1 MRISDWS
8 SDVCSSDLLT
18 RHLQAFA
25 NRCGLATRQ
34 RIPLMGLHVPHF
46 GAAAIR
52 GQRIETNAADAQHI
66 HRTAV
71 DIDALDTQRAA
82 VVDFDLVSLED
93 AAEFRSEERRVGKE
107 CVSRCRSRWSPYHE
121 KKKNND
127 KN

>member
-93 AAEFRSEERRVGKE
+93 AAEFLAGIDLRIAERLFEIVDPRLTFVD
-107 CVSRCRSRWSPYHE
+107 RTSPRL
-121 KKKNND
+121 
-127 KN
+127 